1 MSKIIEQ
8 SLEALKN
15 SEFIFQT
22 PNCLEVRNAVMIWT
36 NFEGKANRFGNTTK
50 NFNLVINEE
59 LKEALE
65 ANPQKEFNIHH
76 IGGEGTEDPIMYFI
90 NVKINM
96 ESAYPPVVTLYTDFR
111 GVKNHIALDN
121 STIQCLDHIAIE
133 SADCILNLYESKM
146 HPGKVSAYLKK
157 LNVIQSKETAFGGKY
172 DEWEESSIPVNSE
185 LLKAHEDLAM
195 MDTLPFGGN
204 TDGDK
209 VHK

>member
-50 NFNLVINEE
+50 NFNLVISEE
-59 LKEALE
+59 LKNALE

-90 NVKINM
+90 NVKVNM

-111 GVKNHIALDN
+111 GVKNHTALDA
-121 STIQCLDHIAIE
+121 STIQCLDHITVD

-172 DEWEESSIPVNSE
+172 DEWEADPIPVNPD
-185 LLKAHEDLAM
+185 LLKCHEDLAM
-195 MDTLPFGGN
+195 MDTIPFGQS
-204 TDGDK
+204 DDAK
-209 VHK
+209 SKE